1 MPGKKDHR
9 ERDVRLRSHVLLRE
23 REREREREKEKETM
37 KREKEVDICRW
48 E

>member
-23 REREREREKEKETM
+23 RERERERENETM